1 MVETAR
7 ISLQAAPA
15 LAAAF
20 GEAFGI
26 GLPETL
32 LTATAGMARAA
43 LRLGPDEWL
52 LLAEDAPATVLI
64 ALLEAARDGAA
75 ASIVDISDRQV
86 ALDVEGPGTLEL
98 LAEGCPLDLALMPEG
113 GCTRT
118 VFGKAEVIL
127 WRRAE
132 DWFRLEVARSFA
144 PYVRALL
151 AEAAVDQGRDGG
163 EDGDQE

>member
-7 ISLQAAPA
+7 ISLQAPPA
-15 LAAAF
+15 LTAAF

-26 GLPETL
+26 PLPEAL
-32 LTATAGMARAA
+32 LTARSGMARAA

-52 LLAEDAPATVLI
+52 LLAEDAPARVLI
-64 ALLEAARDGAA
+64 AALEAARAGAA
-75 ASIVDISDRQV
+75 ASIVDVSDRQV
-86 ALDVEGPGTLEL
+86 ALDIEGPEALDL
-98 LAEGCPLDLALMPEG
+98 LAEGCPLDLAAMPEG

-118 VFGKAEVIL
+118 LFGKAEVIL

-151 AEAAVDQGRDGG
+151 AEAAGDQDRDGG
-163 EDGDQE
+163 